1 MSFVKLAMACGLAAA
16 VFSGC
21 GITAK
26 PLAGT
31 PRLDS
36 ASGYY
41 GRVLDPRADHA
52 ACLRAAGLSITEYYT
67 RGGQRNGIGNGLPAI
82 QVGTTPTGPTI
93 VFEPNAGM
101 AEGTQISGQVT
112 GAEEIG
118 AALLFPNR
126 ASDAL
131 LKTVEGCTDIGVTE
145 VPATGT
151 PSA

>member
-1 MSFVKLAMACGLAAA
+1 MSFVKLATACGLAAA
-16 VFSGC
+16 VLSGC

-36 ASGYY
+36 APGYY
-41 GRVLDPRADHA
+41 GRVLDPRASHA
-52 ACLRAAGLSITEYYT
+52 NCLRAAGLSITEYYT
-67 RGGQRNGIGNGLPAI
+67 RAGEVNGIGNGLPAI
-82 QVGTTPTGPTI
+82 QVGTAPSGPTI
-93 VFEPNAGM
+93 VFEPNAGI
-101 AEGTQISGQVT
+101 AEGTQLSGQVT